1 MRFLCLVFAVAGT
14 ILVGGM
20 ARAEGGLPG
29 RLKPTGAIASGEPA
43 KAGAQ
48 PSKAAEAKPSEA
60 KPSEA
65 RPAEAKPSEAKP
77 SVAKPAEGK
86 PGQPTPAK
94 PKPKSEPPRPEP
106 PKPEPAKPQPEK
118 PKPKPPVWE
127 PVKALLDRPIVGSA
141 LPLTEVQRYCDAAVV
156 RMPQVKTAAE
166 WDKEAARLREEV
178 LQRVVFCG
186 EAARWRDAPVRVE
199 WLDTFPGG
207 PGYRLKKLRYEALPG
222 LWIPAVLYEPE
233 KLSGKVPVV
242 LNVNGHVGAPGKAYE
257 AKQIRCIN
265 QAKRGMIALN
275 VEWIGMGQLSSAGYH
290 HVRMNQLDLCGTSGV
305 AVHYLAMSKAID
317 LLLALEHADPQRVA
331 VAGLSGGGWQTIFIA
346 GLDPRVTLA
355 NPVAGYSSF
364 RTRAMN
370 FSDLGDPEQTPND
383 LGMLAD
389 YIHLTAMRAPRP
401 TLLTKNLTDNCC
413 FAAPHALPP
422 LLAAVKPIYKLY
434 GKPDNLRAHVN
445 ADPGDHN
452 FGRDNR
458 EALYRAFQ
466 DFFYAGAPDFNSRE
480 IPCDKELKTAEQLHV
495 PLPEKNHDFH
505 TLALELMKSLPRE
518 AEWPKDQG
526 AAQQWQKARRARLRE
541 VVRAKDFP
549 ATALRVGQ
557 EEKAGTTAVFW
568 KLQMGTAWTVPVV
581 ELVRAKDEPGA
592 SRPTVIALADGG
604 RSSAA
609 EPIDKLLASGRR
621 VLAVDP
627 FYLGE
632 SKIASHDWLFALLVA
647 TVGDRPLGLQASQL
661 AAVARWSVGHHKAG
675 PVTLMAWGPRTG
687 TAALVAAALETEAIA
702 AVEVENP
709 LTSLKQLIEKNVGVN
724 EKPEL
729 FCFGLLELADIK
741 QIAALVAPRPVRFRN
756 APARAKTD
764 LAGLAEWYAL
774 WGTQLDPL
782 APQ

>member
-1 MRFLCLVFAVAGT
+1 MRYAYVLFALAGT
-14 ILVGGM
+14 ILVGDAATAAS
-20 ARAEGGLPG
+20 ARQGDPAARSLSQ
-29 RLKPTGAIASGEPA
+29 GAEPA
-43 KAGAQ
+43 KAKGQSPNAPQ
-48 PSKAAEAKPSEA
+48 AKAPETKRGE
-60 KPSEA
+60 
-65 RPAEAKPSEAKP
+65 
-77 SVAKPAEGK
+77 
-86 PGQPTPAK
+86 PTPAK
-94 PKPKSEPPRPEP
+94 AKPPAEPTKPKAE
-106 PKPEPAKPQPEK
+106 KPEKPAKPEAEKPEK
-118 PKPKPPVWE
+118 LKPKPPAWE
-127 PVKALLDRPIVGSA
+127 PVRALLERPIVGPA
-141 LPLTEVQRYCDAAVV
+141 LPLAEVQRYCDAAVV
-156 RMPQVKTAAE
+156 RLPEVKAAAD
-166 WDKEAARLREEV
+166 WDKEAARLRDEV
-178 LQRVVFCG
+178 LRRVVFCG
-186 EAARWRDAPVRVE
+186 EAARWREAPARVE
-199 WLDTFPGG
+199 WLDTLPGG

-222 LWIPAVLYEPE
+222 LWIPAILYEPE
-233 KLSGKVPVV
+233 KLAGKVPVI
-242 LNVNGHVGAPGKAYE
+242 LNVNGHAGAPGKAYE

-275 VEWIGMGQLSSAGYH
+275 PEWVGMGQLGTAGYH

-383 LGMLAD
+383 LGMIAD

-434 GKPDNLRAHVN
+434 GKPENLRAHVN

-452 FGRDNR
+452 FGLDNR

-466 DFFYAGAPDFNSRE
+466 DFFYNKAPDFNSRE
-480 IPCDKELKTAEQLHV
+480 ISCEKELKTFDELKV

-505 TLALELMKSLPRE
+505 TLALELMKPLPRE
-518 AEWPKDQG
+518 AALPGDK
-526 AAQQWQKARRARLRE
+526 AAAEPWQKVRRARLRE
-541 VVRAKDFP
+541 VVRAKDFSVKALP
-549 ATALRVGQ
+549 AGQ
-557 EEKAGTTAVFW
+557 EENAGTTAVFW

-581 ELVRAKDEPGA
+581 ELTRGAEKPGA
-592 SRPTVIALADGG
+592 ARPAVILVADGG
-604 RSSAA
+604 RTSAA
-609 EPIDKLLASGRR
+609 EQIDKLLAAGRR

-627 FYLGE
+627 FYFGE

-661 AAVARWSVGHHKAG
+661 AAVARWSASHHKTG
-675 PVTLMAWGPRTG
+675 PVTLVAVGPRTG
-687 TAALVAAALETEAIA
+687 MAALVAAALETEAIG
-702 AVEVENP
+702 AVEVHNP
-709 LTSLKQLIEKNVGVN
+709 LTSLKQLIEDNVGVN

-729 FCFGLLELADIK
+729 FCFGLLELADVK
-741 QIAALVAPRPVRFRN
+741 QISALVAPRPVRFRD

-774 WGTQLDPL
+774 WGAELDPL
-782 APQ
+782 AAQ

>member
-1 MRFLCLVFAVAGT
+1 MRCTPLALTLA
-14 ILVGGM
+14 
-20 ARAEGGLPG
+20 
-29 RLKPTGAIASGEPA
+29 GAILLGGAPRLAGALNEHPNAVGAATASGAAKAEAPPA
-43 KAGAQ
+43 KPGE
-48 PSKAAEAKPSEA
+48 P
-60 KPSEA
+60 
-65 RPAEAKPSEAKP
+65 
-77 SVAKPAEGK
+77 KPAEGK

-94 PKPKSEPPRPEP
+94 AKPAA
-106 PKPEPAKPQPEK
+106 EPAKPTPEKPAKPEPKKPAKPEPEK

-127 PVKALLDRPIVGSA
+127 PVRALLQRPIVGPA
-141 LPLTEVQRYCDAAVV
+141 LPLAEVQRYCDAAVV
-156 RMPQVKTAAE
+156 RMPEVKTAAD
-166 WDKEAARLREEV
+166 WDKEAARLRDEV
-178 LQRVVFCG
+178 LRRVVFCG
-186 EAARWRDAPVRVE
+186 EAEKWRQAPVQVQ
-199 WLDTFPGG
+199 WLDTIPGG

-222 LWIPAVLYEPE
+222 LWIPAILYEPE

-242 LNVNGHVGAPGKAYE
+242 LNVNGHVGGPGKAYE
-257 AKQIRCIN
+257 PKQIRCIN

-275 VEWIGMGQLSSAGYH
+275 PEWVGMGQLGTPGYH

-317 LLLALEHADPQRVA
+317 LLLALEHADPKRVA
-331 VAGLSGGGWQTIFIA
+331 AAGLSGGGWQTIFIA
-346 GLDPRVTLA
+346 GLDWRVTLA

-383 LGMLAD
+383 LGMIAD

-452 FGRDNR
+452 FGLDNR

-466 DFFYAGAPDFNSRE
+466 DFFYDRSPSFNSRE
-480 IPCDKELKTAEQLHV
+480 IPCEKELKTFDELKV

-505 TLALELMKSLPRE
+505 TLALELMKPLPRDG
-518 AEWPKDQG
+518 ALPHDKA
-526 AAQQWQKARRARLRE
+526 AAQEWQKARRAKLRE

-549 ATALRVGQ
+549 VTALRVGQ
-557 EEKAGTTAVFW
+557 EEQAGTTAVFW

-581 ELVRAKDEPGA
+581 ELARGGGKPGPA
-592 SRPTVIALADGG
+592 QPAVIVVADGG
-604 RSSAA
+604 RQSAA
-609 EPIDKLLASGRR
+609 EAIDKLLAAGRR

-627 FYLGE
+627 FYFGE
-632 SKIASHDWLFALLVA
+632 SKITSHDWLFALLVA

-661 AAVARWSVGHHKAG
+661 AAVARWAAG
-675 PVTLMAWGPRTG
+675 QQPGSKVTLVALGPRTG
-687 TAALVAAALETEAIA
+687 TAALVAAALETEAIG
-702 AVEVENP
+702 AVEVDQP
-709 LTSLKQLIEKNVGVN
+709 LASLKQLIEDNVGVN

-729 FCFGLLELADIK
+729 FCFGLLEVADVK
-741 QIAALVAPRPVRFRN
+741 QMAALVAPRPVKFRN
-756 APARAKTD
+756 AAARAKTD

-774 WGTQLDPL
+774 WGAKFDPL
-782 APQ
+782 ASE

>member
-1 MRFLCLVFAVAGT
+1 MRCDSVALVLGGTVLLGGALLAVGAPPET
-14 ILVGGM
+14 R
-20 ARAEGGLPG
+20 RAPG
-29 RLKPTGAIASGEPA
+29 AAVSSEAEKAESQRPKPGA
-43 KAGAQ
+43 
-48 PSKAAEAKPSEA
+48 KAAES
-60 KPSEA
+60 
-65 RPAEAKPSEAKP
+65 
-77 SVAKPAEGK
+77 K

-94 PKPKSEPPRPEP
+94 GKPAEGEPGKGKPAAPE
-106 PKPEPAKPQPEK
+106 KPQPEK

-127 PVKALLDRPIVGSA
+127 PVKSLLERPIVGPA

-156 RMPQVKTAAE
+156 RMPEVKTAAE
-166 WDKEAARLREEV
+166 WDKEAARLRDEV
-178 LQRVVFCG
+178 LRRVVFCG
-186 EAARWRDAPVRVE
+186 EAARWRDAPVRVQ
-199 WLDTFPGG
+199 WLDTLPGG
-207 PGYRLKKLRYEALPG
+207 PGYRLKKLRYEAVPG

-233 KLSGKVPVV
+233 KLSGKVPVI

-257 AKQIRCIN
+257 PKQLRCIN

-275 VEWIGMGQLSSAGYH
+275 AEWVGMGQLSSAGYH

-317 LLLALEHADPQRVA
+317 LLLALDHADPQRVA
-331 VAGLSGGGWQTIFIA
+331 VTGLSGGGWQTIFIA
-346 GLDPRVTLA
+346 GLDARVTLA

-370 FSDLGDPEQTPND
+370 FSDLGDSEQTPND
-383 LGMLAD
+383 LGMIAD

-413 FAAPHALPP
+413 FAAPHSLPP
-422 LLAAVKPIYKLY
+422 LLTAVKPIYKLY
-434 GKPDNLRAHVN
+434 GKADNLRAHVN

-452 FGRDNR
+452 YGLDNR
-458 EALYRAFQ
+458 EAFYRALQ
-466 DFFYAGAPDFNSRE
+466 DFFYNRAPDFNSRE
-480 IPCDKELKTAEQLHV
+480 IPSEKELKTVEQLQV

-505 TLALELMKSLPRE
+505 TLALELMKALPRD
-518 AEWPKDQG
+518 AALPKDK
-526 AAQQWQKARRARLRE
+526 AAAGPWQKALRARLRE

-549 ATALRVGQ
+549 VNALRTGQ
-557 EEKAGTTAVFW
+557 EEKTGTLAVFW

-581 ELVRAKDEPGA
+581 ELVRGGKPGDA
-592 SRPTVIALADGG
+592 RPTVIVVADGG

-627 FYLGE
+627 FYFGE

-661 AAVARWSVGHHKAG
+661 AAVARWSRSQNPAS
-675 PVTLMAWGPRTG
+675 PVSLLALGPRTG
-687 TAALVAAALETEAIA
+687 IASLVGAALEPEAIA
-702 AVEVENP
+702 AVEVDHP
-709 LTSLKQLIEKNVGVN
+709 LTSLKQLIEDNVGVN

-729 FCFGLLELADIK
+729 FCFGLLELADVK
-741 QIAALVAPRPVRFRN
+741 QIAALVAPRPVKFRN
-756 APARAKTD
+756 APPRAKTD

-774 WGTQLDPL
+774 WGVALDPL
-782 APQ
+782 AP